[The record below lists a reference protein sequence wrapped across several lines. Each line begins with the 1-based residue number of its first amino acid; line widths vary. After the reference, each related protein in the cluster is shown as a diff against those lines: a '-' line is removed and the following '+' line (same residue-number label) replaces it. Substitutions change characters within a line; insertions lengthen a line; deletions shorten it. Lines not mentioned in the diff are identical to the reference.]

1 MHLTSNALFN
11 LRGMAWFR
19 WKQKTSTASWKL
31 RICLV
36 SLRLCCRRRRETM
49 QWQMG
54 LWALP
59 TRHWEWRL
67 SWGHSSRSPFRWPS
81 GEQART
87 PLGDGSFQLPQ
98 GTSRSWDHPK
108 RENSWWE
115 SRLSLVF
122 EAEQAGWKL
131 KNKFHK
137 IGLFKLDGI
146 LLSVPF
152 PQTFRSRI

>member
-1 MHLTSNALFN
+1 MHLTSNALFS
-11 LRGMAWFR
+11 LRGMVWFR

-36 SLRLCCRRRRETM
+36 SWRLCCRRRRETM

-98 GTSRSWDHPK
+98 GTSTSWDHPRK
-108 RENSWWE
+108 ENSWE

-152 PQTFRSRI
+152 PHTFRSRI